1 MHNTLQW
8 SILQG
13 TTAALPVV
21 RLASLLAP
29 VTDTPE
35 GVPFLKSTFKKERE
49 DLLKRNERILHLTL
63 SQANAASKP

>member
-1 MHNTLQW
+1 MHTSLQW
-8 SILQG
+8 NILQG

-29 VTDTPE
+29 VTETPE
-35 GVPFLKSTFKKERE
+35 GVPFLKSTFRKERV

-63 SQANAASKP
+63 LQANDASKP